1 MGETLTMKK
10 DDKEALD
17 LVRKILR
24 PLVLMDK
31 QMTINRF
38 MALLDVIVEEID
50 DMYDL
55 RDYAEKNYDLSKSG
69 LSRMVSYWG
78 PEAYL
83 QYKNDAD
90 GKPTIPVRPEGQNFL
105 EFTPDPRD
113 YRRRMIKVT
122 PKGTQFAEDLA
133 MKIKHHCLTA
143 ASSSSS
149 SSSSSSNS
157 E

>member
-149 SSSSSSNS
+149 SSSSSNS

>member
-1 MGETLTMKK
+1 MRN

-31 QMTINRF
+31 NMTINRF
-38 MALLDVIVEEID
+38 MSLLDVIVEEID

-78 PEAYL
+78 SEAYL

-105 EFTPDPRD
+105 EFVPDPRD

-133 MKIKHHCLTA
+133 MKIKHHCLTT
-143 ASSSSS
+143 AST
-149 SSSSSSNS
+149 SNS
-157 E
+157 NSNINSNSKKD

>member
-1 MGETLTMKK
+1 MGETLTMRK

-90 GKPTIPVRPEGQNFL
+90 GNPTIPVRPEGQNFL

-149 SSSSSSNS
+149 SSSNS

>member
-1 MGETLTMKK
+1 MRKSE
-10 DDKEALD
+10 KEALN
-17 LVRKILR
+17 LVREILR

-31 QMTINRF
+31 NMTINRF
-38 MALLDVIVEEID
+38 MSLLDVIVENID

-105 EFTPDPRD
+105 EFPPDPRD
-113 YRRRMIKVT
+113 YRRRQIKVT
-122 PKGTQFAEDLA
+122 PKGEQFAQQLA
-133 MKIKHHCLTA
+133 AKIENYCK
-143 ASSSSS
+143 
-149 SSSSSSNS
+149 NK
-157 E
+157 